1 MGVVGAAIKGF
12 GKALKGRSKV
22 IDRVSGKPFP
32 ESTQRHMRASSK
44 RHTEMKKAGYK
55 GPKYRPEF
63 KGKGPHE
70 LHEVWEYNPYPDMRT
85 PKKSKLKKILTS
97 KKTKAVG
104 KGALVGGAAASGIEY
119 KRRKDRGDYKK

>member
-12 GKALKGRSKV
+12 GKALKVGKRDKV
-22 IDRVSGKPFP
+22 INRTTGKPFP

-44 RHTEMKKAGYK
+44 RHTGMKKAGYK

-70 LHEVWEYNPYPDMRT
+70 LHEVWEYNPYPDMGRR
-85 PKKSKLKKILTS
+85 PKKSKLKKILKDTR
-97 KKTKAVG
+97 TKGLATGAVIGGAYKLGEEKG
-104 KGALVGGAAASGIEY
+104 KG
-119 KRRKDRGDYKK
+119 KK

>member
-12 GKALKGRSKV
+12 GKALKVGKRDKV
-22 IDRVSGKPFP
+22 INRTTGKPFP

-44 RHTEMKKAGYK
+44 RHAGMKKAGYK

-63 KGKGPHE
+63 KEKGPHE

-85 PKKSKLKKILTS
+85 PKKSKLTKIA
-97 KKTKAVG
+97 KKTAPI
-104 KGALVGGAAASGIEY
+104 GAAAAAGESYG
-119 KRRKDRGDYKK
+119 RHRSKK

>member
-12 GKALKGRSKV
+12 GKAVKVGKRNKV
-22 IDRVSGKPFP
+22 INRTTGKPFP

-44 RHTEMKKAGYK
+44 RHAGMKKAGYK

-85 PKKSKLKKILTS
+85 PKKCKLKKILKDTRA
-97 KKTKAVG
+97 KGLATGAVIGGAYKLGEEKG
-104 KGALVGGAAASGIEY
+104 KG
-119 KRRKDRGDYKK
+119 KK

>member
-70 LHEVWEYNPYPDMRT
+70 LHEVWEYNPYPVMRT

-104 KGALVGGAAASGIEY
+104 KGALVGGAVASGVEY

>member
-1 MGVVGAAIKGF
+1 MASIVGKAIKGF
-12 GKALKGRSKV
+12 GKALKGHKKV
-22 IDRVSGKPFP
+22 INQTTGKPFP

-70 LHEVWEYNPYPDMRT
+70 LHEVWEYNPYPDKRRR
-85 PKKSKLKKILTS
+85 PKKSKLKKILKDTRTKGLATGAVIGGAYKLGEEKGKS
-97 KKTKAVG
+97 KK
-104 KGALVGGAAASGIEY
+104 
-119 KRRKDRGDYKK
+119 